1 MNDQEKKT
9 FRRLVPFLILALFIA
24 FGVGVAVGER
34 RDAAQLPS
42 LPPDGVRNAELKPAD
57 VDVSI
62 LWDAWKLLEATYV
75 DRKDIDRKRLV
86 YGAVRGLVE
95 SLGDPYTVFFNPP
108 EAKQFAEDVRGRFEG
123 IGAEIGIRDGAL
135 RIIAPLEGSPAQ
147 RSGLTPGDIIVKID
161 GTTAADMTLDEA
173 VQKIRGPKGTTVT
186 LTISRAEEPEPR
198 EVRIE
203 RAQIVV
209 PNVRWRLIEPDVAY
223 IQIFHFAEQTDADFR
238 RVATEI
244 QKSPAKRI
252 VLDLRSNPGGFLEV
266 AQRVAGWFLEQGALV
281 VTEDFGNDRQKNEY
295 RTEGPSKLQRY
306 PVVVLVNEG
315 SASASE
321 ILAGALRDRHGAKL
335 VGKKTF
341 GKGSVQQL
349 QELRDGST
357 IKVTVAKWLTPSGQN
372 INKAGLEPDIKVERT
387 RDDIAANKD
396 PQLDTAV
403 ETVRGL

>member
-1 MNDQEKKT
+1 MNPTDTPIWRKLIPLL
-9 FRRLVPFLILALFIA
+9 LVALLIS
-24 FGVGVAVGER
+24 FGVGVVVGEQR
-34 RDAAQLPS
+34 GAARLPS
-42 LPPDGVRNAELKPAD
+42 LPPAGVRNAELKPTD
-57 VDVSI
+57 VDVGI
-62 LWDAWKLLEATYV
+62 LWDAWKLLEASYV
-75 DRKDIDRKRLV
+75 DRNDIDRKGLV

-123 IGAEIGIRDGAL
+123 IGAEIGIREGAL

-147 RSGLTPGDIIVKID
+147 RAGLTPGDIVVKID
-161 GTTAADMTLDEA
+161 DAVAADLTLDAA

-203 RAQIVV
+203 RAQIIV

-223 IQIFHFAEQTDADFR
+223 VQIFHFAEQTDTDFR
-238 RVATEI
+238 RVATDI
-244 QKSPAKRI
+244 QKSSAKRI

-281 VTEDFGNDRQKNEY
+281 VTEDFGNGQQKNEY
-295 RTEGPSKLQRY
+295 RAEGPSKLQRY

-321 ILAGALRDRHGAKL
+321 ILAGALRDQRGAKL
-335 VGKKTF
+335 IGKKTF

-357 IKVTVAKWLTPSGQN
+357 VKVTVAKWLTPSGQN
-372 INKAGLEPDIKVERT
+372 INKAGLEPDIVIERT
-387 RDDIAANKD
+387 RGDIEANRD
-396 PQLDTAV
+396 PQLDKAI
-403 ETVRGL
+403 EIIKGE